1 MPTIGVPTAA
11 AMCVGPVSPDTISAA
26 PRASATRSAI
36 VVCGDMIAAPSA
48 RRDDLAASA
57 SSPGPHSTTDISP
70 CRARSAR
77 RDRREAR
84 RRPALVR
91 PRRAGV
97 QQRVCGRRSLGARC
111 APRPNRRLRSETRA
125 PAP

>member
-36 VVCGDMIAAPSA
+36 VVGGASTAAPPDA
-48 RRDDLAASA
+48 RHDRRGQRLFAGSPQHDRRQPVPLAQ
-57 SSPGPHSTTDISP
+57 
-70 CRARSAR
+70 RARDGA
-77 RDRREAR
+77 EAR

-91 PRRAGV
+91 PRRAGL
-97 QQRVCGRRSLGARC
+97 SSA
-111 APRPNRRLRSETRA
+111 
-125 PAP
+125 